1 MIQIQVYLMVQ
12 TFINK
17 KLFFKQDKVEKK
29 YGENGR
35 FCDVSQC
42 FLFFSILMIQQ
53 GGICR
58 SPQKLPE
65 SFHHVCLW
73 HTQLL

>member
-12 TFINK
+12 KFINK
-17 KLFFKQDKVEKK
+17 KLFFKQDKVEKSMVK
-29 YGENGR
+29 IVDFAMFRNV
-35 FCDVSQC
+35 F
-42 FLFFSILMIQQ
+42 FFSILMIQQ
-53 GGICR
+53 RGICR